1 MAAIPV
7 PCTARC
13 TTWAPCYAPAARP
26 RRKGLPDIA
35 AGRLRIQSMAVT
47 EPTTGSDTTQTKT
60 SAVNRDGRHVVN
72 GQKVWISRVQHS
84 DLMILLAR
92 NTSLADVKKKSEGM
106 SLFIVDLREAIDRGL
121 TVRPIANMVNHET
134 CELFFEDLEIPEEN
148 LIGEEGLG

>member
-1 MAAIPV
+1 
-7 PCTARC
+7 
-13 TTWAPCYAPAARP
+13 
-26 RRKGLPDIA
+26 
-35 AGRLRIQSMAVT
+35 MAVT

-92 NTSLADVKKKSEGM
+92 TTSLADVKKKSEGM
-106 SLFIVDLREAIDRGL
+106 LLFIVDLREAIDRGL